1 MRKLKRKRKIAPIVA
16 IILVVA
22 VGVLLISAE
31 VRISNVRGK
40 LISYAAKNAASSA
53 TTVGIEKSLDTDRVR
68 YADLVKFRRDRN
80 GNIVSV
86 STDAYYLNKI
96 GNNIGDEVDKQI
108 NEMKSYVLKIPVSVL
123 FSEQFIN
130 GRGPKMPVIFVMTGI
145 TTTDFENEFTAAGVN
160 QTHHRIMLNIKIN
173 TYVIHSGNVIVVPYE
188 TNVCIAESI
197 VVGITPQTFAEIMR

>member
-1 MRKLKRKRKIAPIVA
+1 MKRKRKIAPIVA

-31 VRISNVRGK
+31 IRISNVRGK
-40 LISYAAKNAASSA
+40 LISYAAKNAASA
-53 TTVGIEKSLDTDRVR
+53 AATVGIEKSLETDKVR
-68 YADLVKFRRDRN
+68 YADLVKFGRDRN

-173 TYVIHSGNVIVVPYE
+173 TYVIYSGNVIVVPYE
-188 TNVCIAESI
+188 TNVCVAESI

>member
-1 MRKLKRKRKIAPIVA
+1 MKRKRKIAPIVA

-31 VRISNVRGK
+31 IRISNVRGK

-86 STDAYYLNKI
+86 STDTYYLNKI

>member
-1 MRKLKRKRKIAPIVA
+1 MKRKRKIAPIVA

-31 VRISNVRGK
+31 IRISNVRGK

-53 TTVGIEKSLDTDRVR
+53 ATVGIEKSLDTDRVR

-173 TYVIHSGNVIVVPYE
+173 TYVFHSGNVIVVPYE

>member
-1 MRKLKRKRKIAPIVA
+1 MKRKRKIAPIVA

-31 VRISNVRGK
+31 IRISNVRGK

-53 TTVGIEKSLDTDRVR
+53 ATVGIEKSLDTDRVR

-130 GRGPKMPVIFVMTGI
+130 GRGPKLPVIFVMTGI

-173 TYVIHSGNVIVVPYE
+173 TYVIHSGNVIIVPYE
-188 TNVCIAESI
+188 TNVCVAESI

>member
-1 MRKLKRKRKIAPIVA
+1 MKRKRKIAPIVA

-31 VRISNVRGK
+31 IRISNVRGK

-53 TTVGIEKSLDTDRVR
+53 ATVGIEKSLDTDRVR
-68 YADLVKFRRDRN
+68 YADLVKFGRDRN

-130 GRGPKMPVIFVMTGI
+130 GRGPKLPVIFVMTGI

-188 TNVCIAESI
+188 TNVCVAESI